1 MPLKAAEAE
10 AEAEVVAGGVGGGG
24 GVVAVV
30 AENPKPVVRG
40 TNGEGASCGCPRA
53 PSVREG
59 AVTQEMVRPYG

>member
-10 AEAEVVAGGVGGGG
+10 AEAEVVVVVVAV
-24 GVVAVV
+24 VVAVV

>member
-1 MPLKAAEAE
+1 
-10 AEAEVVAGGVGGGG
+10 VV
-24 GVVAVV
+24 VVVVVVVV

>member
-10 AEAEVVAGGVGGGG
+10 AEAEVVVVVVVA
-24 GVVAVV
+24 VVAVV

>member
-10 AEAEVVAGGVGGGG
+10 AEAEVVVVA
-24 GVVAVV
+24 VVAVV